1 MRRFSVWLAVGVC
14 ACMITVPRAVLLA
27 QGYGVYEHGSCA
39 MGRAGTAVASPCND
53 GSAIFF
59 NPAGLAFTTGQQVSA
74 GGTLIIPS
82 GTFENDVTGIRTDLN
97 DRVYPVPHLYYS
109 RPINHRFTAGFGLFV
124 PYGLETDWPET
135 FEGRFLGYKSVVQGI
150 YLQPT
155 LAFRLNDRIG
165 IGAGVDVSHLHVQ
178 LNQHAD
184 LSTVPLPAPAPPG
197 ATFANLGIPTGTDFA
212 DAELTGGGWNLGFN
226 LGIHFQAT
234 EKLSFGVRYLSRQKI
249 EIDNGKVEFTQIS
262 TGITLA
268 AGNPFGVPAGTPL
281 DAILTPRFLP
291 DSTLGNQNA
300 STAITLPDQI
310 VLGAAY
316 QLTPKFKVL
325 FDYQRVNWKV
335 FDELVLNFELAGQRT
350 LVESYRASNGYRI
363 GGEYAWRPSTTF
375 RAGFLTHTAAAP
387 DQTVTP
393 NLPEGPRSELTL
405 GLGTRLT
412 GALRIDLAYQYIDQA
427 DRRGRTTDGGLA
439 VPTPAVNNGLYTF
452 NAHLFGATFAL
463 AF

>member
-1 MRRFSVWLAVGVC
+1 MRRFPVWMAVGVLGGTI
-14 ACMITVPRAVLLA
+14 AAPRTVFA

-39 MGRAGTAVASPCND
+39 MARAGAAVAAPCAD
-53 GSAIFF
+53 GSAVFF
-59 NPAGLAFTTGQQVSA
+59 NPAGLAFTSGQQISA

-82 GTFENDVTGIRTDLN
+82 GNFQNDITGAKSTLN
-97 DRVYPVPHLYYS
+97 DRVYPVPHLYYT
-109 RPINHRFTAGFGLFV
+109 RRINDRFAAGFGLFA
-124 PYGLETDWPET
+124 PYGLETDWPENS
-135 FEGRFLGYKSVVQGI
+135 EGRFLGYKSVIQGI

-155 LAFRLNDRIG
+155 LAVKLTPRIA
-165 IGAGVDVSHLHVQ
+165 IGAGLDITHLHVQ

-184 LSTVPLPAPAPPG
+184 LSTVALPAPAPPG
-197 ATFANLGIPTGTDFA
+197 ATFGNLGIPTGTDFA
-212 DAELTGGGWNLGFN
+212 DAELTGGGWNMGANF
-226 LGIHFQAT
+226 GIQFQAT
-234 EKLSFGVRYLSRQKI
+234 DKLSLGARYLTRQKV
-249 EIDNGKVEFTQIS
+249 EITNGEVRFKQLP

-281 DAILTPRFLP
+281 DAIVAPQFLA
-291 DSTLGNQNA
+291 DSALGSQGA
-300 STAITLPDQI
+300 TTSITLPDQI
-310 VLGAAY
+310 VVGAAY
-316 QLTPKFKVL
+316 QLTDKFKIL

-335 FDELVLNFELAGQRT
+335 FDKLVLDFENAPQTT

-393 NLPEGPRSELTL
+393 NLPEGPRSEFTL
-405 GLGTRLT
+405 GVATRLT
-412 GALRIDLAYQYIDQA
+412 GALRVDLAYQYIDQA
-427 DRRGRTTDGGLA
+427 DRRGRSTDGGMA
-439 VPTPAVNNGLYTF
+439 VPTTAVNNGLYTF